1 MEFVILSVFDM
12 YVGRSRLLSFQKKK
26 KNMERTAFR
35 IETKKKKRKKNYKPK
50 GKGLCT
56 STKNKQRKS
65 IVKEKK

>member
-35 IETKKKKRKKNYKPK
+35 IETKKKKEKRIIN
-50 GKGLCT
+50 
-56 STKNKQRKS
+56 Q
-65 IVKEKK
+65 KEKVYAPPQKISNVSP